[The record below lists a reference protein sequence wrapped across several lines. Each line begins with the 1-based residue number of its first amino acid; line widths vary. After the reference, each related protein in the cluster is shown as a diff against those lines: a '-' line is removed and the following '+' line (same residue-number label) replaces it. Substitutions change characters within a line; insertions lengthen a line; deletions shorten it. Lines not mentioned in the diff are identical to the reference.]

1 MQTTETAARHI
12 STRAGWRGKAPV
24 FVIGCGRS
32 GTTLLYHMILSA
44 GNFAIYR
51 TESNAI
57 NLLEPRFGDL
67 SKARNKRRLLEA
79 WYESRL
85 YTASGLDREQIGKRV
100 MEKVR
105 NGGDFLRVVME
116 EICRQ
121 QGVERWAECTPEH
134 ILRLDRIKQT
144 IPDALIVHIIR
155 DGRDVSMSM
164 EKGHWIRP
172 FPWQKESNLTISG
185 MYWEWT
191 VNKGREDGRRLGDH
205 YTEVRFEELVSQPRE
220 TLAKLGAFIGHDLDY
235 DRIREVGIGS
245 VSEPNSS
252 FKPTSSE
259 EKFNPVGRWKQ
270 KLSSAQL
277 RTFEGLVGST
287 LQELGYPLATT
298 DWSSLEKARW
308 RAVRAGY
315 RAVFDSKLWL
325 KTKTPLGP
333 LFTTRNLDWI

>member
-1 MQTTETAARHI
+1 MHTTDAASQNI
-12 STRAGWRGKAPV
+12 KIRAGWRSKAPV

-44 GNFAIYR
+44 GNFAVYR

-67 SKARNKRRLLEA
+67 SKARNKRRLLQA

-85 YTASGLDREQIGKRV
+85 YTASGLDREQIGKKV
-100 MEKVR
+100 MDEVR
-105 NGGDFLRVVME
+105 NGGGFLRVVME

-121 QGVERWAECTPEH
+121 QGMERWAECTPEH
-134 ILRLDRIKQT
+134 ILHLDRIKET

-155 DGRDVSMSM
+155 DGRDVSLSM

-185 MYWEWT
+185 MYWEWM
-191 VNKGREDGRRLGDH
+191 VNKGREGGRKLGDQ

-220 TLAKLGAFIGHDLDY
+220 TLAKLGAFIDHDLDY
-235 DRIREVGIGS
+235 DRIGEVGIGS
-245 VSEPNSS
+245 VSEPNTS
-252 FKPTSSE
+252 FKSASSE

-270 KLSSAQL
+270 KLSAAQL
-277 RTFEGLVGST
+277 RTFEGLVGGT
-287 LQELGYPLATT
+287 LKELGYPLATS
-298 DWSSLEKARW
+298 DWSSLEKVRLSTT
-308 RAVRAGY
+308 RAGY
-315 RAVFDSKLWL
+315 RAVFGSKLWL
-325 KTKTPLGP
+325 KAKTPLGP

>member
-1 MQTTETAARHI
+1 MKSQELDEAVVASPSRQ
-12 STRAGWRGKAPV
+12 RKRAPV

-44 GNFAIYR
+44 GNFAVYR

-67 SKARNKRRLLEA
+67 SKEGNKRRLLEA
-79 WYESRL
+79 WYDSRL
-85 YTASGLDREQIGKRV
+85 YTLSGLDREKIGKKV
-100 MEKVR
+100 MDEVH
-105 NGGDFLRVVME
+105 NGGEFLRVVME

-134 ILRLDRIKQT
+134 LLHLDRIKQT

-155 DGRDVSMSM
+155 DGRDSSLSM

-172 FPWQKESNLTISG
+172 FPWQKKSSLNISG
-185 MYWEWT
+185 LYWEWM
-191 VNKGREDGRRLGDH
+191 VNKGQQDGRRLGSD
-205 YTEVRFEELVSQPRE
+205 YTEVRFEELVTNPRE
-220 TLAKLGAFIGHDLDY
+220 TLAKLGEFIDHDLDY

-252 FKPTSSE
+252 FKPATSE

-270 KLSSAQL
+270 KLSPAEL
-277 RTFEGLVGST
+277 RTFEGLVGRT
-287 LQELGYPLATT
+287 LTALGYTLATT
-298 DWSSLEKARW
+298 DWSTFEQSKLN
-308 RAVRAGY
+308 AVRTGY

-325 KTKTPLGP
+325 KAKTPLGP
-333 LFTTRNLDWI
+333 LFTTRKLDWI